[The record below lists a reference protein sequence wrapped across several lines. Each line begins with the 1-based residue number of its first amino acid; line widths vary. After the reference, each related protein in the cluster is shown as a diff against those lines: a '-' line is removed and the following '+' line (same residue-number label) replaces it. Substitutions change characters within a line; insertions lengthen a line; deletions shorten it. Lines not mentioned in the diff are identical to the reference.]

1 MSDRLDTYR
10 AKRDFPRTAEP
21 QDGVSPMDKPSL
33 MVHKHAARRLHYDF
47 RLEVDGVMP
56 SWAVPKGPPTTP
68 RRSTAAP
75 RPSATPPERMICAHG
90 LTYTY

>member
-10 AKRDFPRTAEP
+10 AKRDFLRTAEP
-21 QDGVSPMDKPSL
+21 QGGVPPMDKPSL

-56 SWAVPKGPPTTP
+56 SWAVPKALLRPQGE
-68 RRSTAAP
+68 AP
-75 RPSATPPERMICAHG
+75 LRHGHRPHRPNG
-90 LTYTY
+90 